1 MSNLIDII
9 NNSTETLIKEA
20 GVTNKLEF
28 EDEKGNSIPE
38 GIPYHIHITT
48 DKKYFYMTSGK
59 HESSSIVIFKVSGGA
74 SNFIKYRNLKGSKRQ
89 VYLTENR
96 TTPTELDY
104 SIGTLTL
111 YFAKKAND
119 KNSKVFQISKED
131 YKRHTPMYSKIP
143 LTLFIYGERN
153 DIEYRNFRRI
163 NVANSRLRGV
173 ENAITPLEFFRPVN
187 DKKEDVE
194 ERIKNRTDIFDRNYK
209 YEKIELNHT
218 FPKYILDNE
227 IKFRKWII

>member
-1 MSNLIDII
+1 MKKEIQFQKEFLII
-9 NNSTETLIKEA
+9 STLLLIK
-20 GVTNKLEF
+20 
-28 EDEKGNSIPE
+28 
-38 GIPYHIHITT
+38 
-48 DKKYFYMTSGK
+48 
-59 HESSSIVIFKVSGGA
+59 SSSIVIFKVSGGA

-194 ERIKNRTDIFDRNYK
+194 ERIKNRITAQTTQPEITSIGLPPWMTNK
-209 YEKIELNHT
+209 KEQPQLQEQEEVEL
-218 FPKYILDNE
+218 Y
-227 IKFRKWII
+227 